1 MDIIEILSPIT
12 KIQIN
17 CHVAIICAWNLGP
30 EGHQSPPSSVSYFKI

>member
-1 MDIIEILSPIT
+1 MDIIEIQSPIT

-17 CHVAIICAWNLGP
+17 CHVAIICAKKFGP